1 VGVLGCSGK
10 RSSVVTD
17 KGGHRGGCWLLGPV
31 LSDVSRW
38 ETLDERRNKTNLRP
52 GCPIGY
58 QRCTPL
64 VSQRSREQT
73 GQGGA
78 GQGPAWHG
86 MAMATQRGRPA
97 QEIRPWTL
105 DREPAR
111 ANRVAQHDE
120 VRQGKVIIS
129 CRRSRSQ
136 DASTRKRLQRSIKLQ
151 LALWLPMG

>member
-1 VGVLGCSGK
+1 MGVLGCSGK

-58 QRCTPL
+58 QSCTPL

-73 GQGGA
+73 GQGRA
-78 GQGPAWHG
+78 RPG
-86 MAMATQRGRPA
+86 MAWQWPHKEGGPPKRSVRGL
-97 QEIRPWTL
+97 WTVSL
-105 DREPAR
+105 RER
-111 ANRVAQHDE
+111 IEWHSMMRF
-120 VRQGKVIIS
+120 GK
-129 CRRSRSQ
+129 
-136 DASTRKRLQRSIKLQ
+136 AK
-151 LALWLPMG
+151 